1 MAITIKKKIKEVQS
15 SIDKNKS
22 LQEQLKKLE
31 DNISESMKPVV
42 RLQQKIGEE
51 NRKALAPIIKEIEE
65 AQKINLML
73 NPFSQFKPDGGGLL
87 GDVKAGNKGRVK
99 RDPRFSGLM
108 SLLTKPNTA
117 KNTLLSSRRN
127 RPILA
132 SRKASVL
139 QVGLNSYMIKHGLK
153 NPVEF
158 AKVYKKHEDYKIHGY
173 ENLRLICEEMN
184 VSVKE
189 ALQYICEG
197 VTRNDTR
204 WSKHRFEKEFW
215 RGSNTLVYLVN
226 YFKEKEQENKKAN
239 KPKYTVKDLWKSKY
253 LATVFAGYD
262 MQVPKDY
269 STFARWWKKMRYHV
283 DTLKLS

>member
-1 MAITIKKKIKEVQS
+1 YDISKISMAIKIKKE
-15 SIDKNKS
+15 KS

-31 DNISESMKPVV
+31 DNVSEVMKPVV
-42 RLQQKIGEE
+42 KLQQKIAED
-51 NRKALAPIIKEIEE
+51 NRKALAPIVKELEQ

-87 GDVKAGNKGRVK
+87 GEVKAKQSVGRIK

-108 SLLTKPNTA
+108 SLLGRPNTV

-127 RPILA
+127 RPVLA
-132 SRKASVL
+132 SRMASVI
-139 QVGLNSYMIKHGLK
+139 QVGLNSYMQKHKLK

-158 AKVYKKHEDYKIHGY
+158 AKVYPKNKDYKIHGY

-184 VSVKE
+184 VNVRE

-197 VTRNDTR
+197 ITRSDKR
-204 WSKHRFEKEFW
+204 WSHHRFEKEFW
-215 RGSNTLVYLVN
+215 RGSNSLVYLVN
-226 YFKEKEQENKKAN
+226 YFKAKEVEHKKAN

-253 LATVFAGYD
+253 LATVMKGYD
-262 MQVPKDY
+262 MKVPKDY

-283 DTLKLS
+283 DVLKLS